1 MANTSEIQLY
11 NSLTKRKEPLR
22 TSDPDKV
29 LMYVCGPTVYNFA
42 HIGNARPA
50 VVFDVLVT
58 LLKHCYAKVTYARN
72 ITDLDDKINAASL
85 ESGEP
90 IDVITERFG
99 QAYQEDMDTL
109 GVAPPD
115 IEPRATA
122 HIPQM
127 IALINVLL
135 DQGHAYAADGHVL
148 FAVDSYANY
157 GHLSHRNTEDM
168 IAGARVEV
176 APYKRNPMDF
186 VLWKPSTPELPGWD
200 SPWGRGRPGW
210 HVECSAMIE
219 SHLGETIDIH
229 GGGQDLVFPHHENE
243 IAQSTCAHDGALLCH
258 TWVHNSFV
266 TVEGNK
272 MSKSLGNIRLIR
284 DLSSDTPGEALRF
297 ALLSSH
303 YRSPLD
309 WTAQRI
315 TDARR
320 TLTKWYRA
328 LHDAPELTD
337 ATDCEMDSEL
347 MAALCDDLNVA
358 KAIARLHELTQQL
371 GVIKDEKERAMLR
384 HRIVSSASLL
394 GLLQMPP
401 DAALDLLTLPSP
413 STAVDAAWIEERIGA
428 RHKARAAK
436 NFAVAD
442 EIRQQLLDAGI
453 QIEDSP
459 DGTTWSPL
467 SS

>member
-1 MANTSEIQLY
+1 
-11 NSLTKRKEPLR
+11 
-22 TSDPDKV
+22 
-29 LMYVCGPTVYNFA
+29 
-42 HIGNARPA
+42 
-50 VVFDVLVT
+50 
-58 LLKHCYAKVTYARN
+58 
-72 ITDLDDKINAASL
+72 
-85 ESGEP
+85 
-90 IDVITERFG
+90 
-99 QAYQEDMDTL
+99 
-109 GVAPPD
+109 
-115 IEPRATA
+115 
-122 HIPQM
+122 
-127 IALINVLL
+127 
-135 DQGHAYAADGHVL
+135 
-148 FAVDSYANY
+148 
-157 GHLSHRNTEDM
+157 
-168 IAGARVEV
+168 
-176 APYKRNPMDF
+176 
-186 VLWKPSTPELPGWD
+186 
-200 SPWGRGRPGW
+200 
-210 HVECSAMIE
+210 MIE

-284 DLSSDTPGEALRF
+284 DLSSDTPGEAIRF

>member
-1 MANTSEIQLY
+1 
-11 NSLTKRKEPLR
+11 
-22 TSDPDKV
+22 
-29 LMYVCGPTVYNFA
+29 
-42 HIGNARPA
+42 
-50 VVFDVLVT
+50 
-58 LLKHCYAKVTYARN
+58 
-72 ITDLDDKINAASL
+72 
-85 ESGEP
+85 
-90 IDVITERFG
+90 
-99 QAYQEDMDTL
+99 
-109 GVAPPD
+109 
-115 IEPRATA
+115 
-122 HIPQM
+122 
-127 IALINVLL
+127 
-135 DQGHAYAADGHVL
+135 
-148 FAVDSYANY
+148 
-157 GHLSHRNTEDM
+157 
-168 IAGARVEV
+168 
-176 APYKRNPMDF
+176 
-186 VLWKPSTPELPGWD
+186 
-200 SPWGRGRPGW
+200 
-210 HVECSAMIE
+210 
-219 SHLGETIDIH
+219 
-229 GGGQDLVFPHHENE
+229 
-243 IAQSTCAHDGALLCH
+243 
-258 TWVHNSFV
+258 
-266 TVEGNK
+266 

-284 DLSSDTPGEALRF
+284 DLSSDTPGEAIRF

-309 WTAQRI
+309 WTTQRI

-347 MAALCDDLNVA
+347 MVALCDDLNVA

-384 HRIVSSASLL
+384 HRIKSSASLL

-401 DAALDLLTLPSP
+401 DAALDLLSLSSP

-428 RHKARAAK
+428 RHKARAVK

>member
-1 MANTSEIQLY
+1 
-11 NSLTKRKEPLR
+11 
-22 TSDPDKV
+22 
-29 LMYVCGPTVYNFA
+29 
-42 HIGNARPA
+42 
-50 VVFDVLVT
+50 
-58 LLKHCYAKVTYARN
+58 
-72 ITDLDDKINAASL
+72 
-85 ESGEP
+85 
-90 IDVITERFG
+90 
-99 QAYQEDMDTL
+99 
-109 GVAPPD
+109 
-115 IEPRATA
+115 
-122 HIPQM
+122 
-127 IALINVLL
+127 
-135 DQGHAYAADGHVL
+135 
-148 FAVDSYANY
+148 
-157 GHLSHRNTEDM
+157 
-168 IAGARVEV
+168 
-176 APYKRNPMDF
+176 
-186 VLWKPSTPELPGWD
+186 
-200 SPWGRGRPGW
+200 
-210 HVECSAMIE
+210 
-219 SHLGETIDIH
+219 
-229 GGGQDLVFPHHENE
+229 
-243 IAQSTCAHDGALLCH
+243 
-258 TWVHNSFV
+258 
-266 TVEGNK
+266 

-284 DLSSDTPGEALRF
+284 DLSSDTPGEAIRF

-371 GVIKDEKERAMLR
+371 SAIKDEKERAMLR
-384 HRIVSSASLL
+384 HRIKSSASLL

-401 DAALDLLTLPSP
+401 DSALDLLNLSSP

>member
-1 MANTSEIQLY
+1 
-11 NSLTKRKEPLR
+11 
-22 TSDPDKV
+22 
-29 LMYVCGPTVYNFA
+29 
-42 HIGNARPA
+42 
-50 VVFDVLVT
+50 
-58 LLKHCYAKVTYARN
+58 
-72 ITDLDDKINAASL
+72 
-85 ESGEP
+85 
-90 IDVITERFG
+90 
-99 QAYQEDMDTL
+99 
-109 GVAPPD
+109 
-115 IEPRATA
+115 
-122 HIPQM
+122 
-127 IALINVLL
+127 
-135 DQGHAYAADGHVL
+135 
-148 FAVDSYANY
+148 
-157 GHLSHRNTEDM
+157 
-168 IAGARVEV
+168 
-176 APYKRNPMDF
+176 
-186 VLWKPSTPELPGWD
+186 
-200 SPWGRGRPGW
+200 
-210 HVECSAMIE
+210 
-219 SHLGETIDIH
+219 
-229 GGGQDLVFPHHENE
+229 
-243 IAQSTCAHDGALLCH
+243 
-258 TWVHNSFV
+258 
-266 TVEGNK
+266 

-284 DLSSDTPGEALRF
+284 DLSSDTPGEAIRF

-347 MAALCDDLNVA
+347 MVALCDDLNVA
-358 KAIARLHELTQQL
+358 KAIARLHDLSQQL

-384 HRIVSSASLL
+384 HRIKSSASLL

-428 RHKARAAK
+428 RHKARAVK

>member
-1 MANTSEIQLY
+1 MANTSEIRLY

-72 ITDLDDKINAASL
+72 ITDIDDKINAASL
-85 ESGEP
+85 ESGET

-127 IALINVLL
+127 ITLINVLL

-284 DLSSDTPGEALRF
+284 DLSSDTPGEAIRF

-309 WTAQRI
+309 WTTQRI

-337 ATDCEMDSEL
+337 TTDCEMDSEL

-384 HRIVSSASLL
+384 HRIKSSASLL

-401 DAALDLLTLPSP
+401 DAALDLLSLSSP

-428 RHKARAAK
+428 RHKARAVK

>member
-1 MANTSEIQLY
+1 MADTPDIQLY

-50 VVFDVLVT
+50 VIFDVLVT
-58 LLKHCYAKVTYARN
+58 LLRHCYAQVTYARN
-72 ITDLDDKINAASL
+72 ITDIDDKINAASL

-90 IDVITERFG
+90 IDVITKRFDH
-99 QAYQEDMDTL
+99 AYQEDMDTL

-115 IEPRATA
+115 IEPRATE

-168 IAGARVEV
+168 IAGARVEI

-186 VLWKPSTPELPGWD
+186 VLWKPSTRELPGWD

-243 IAQSTCAHDGALLCH
+243 IAQSTCAHDGALFCR

-266 TVEGNK
+266 TVDGNK
-272 MSKSLGNIRLIR
+272 MSKSLGNVKLIR

-309 WTAQRI
+309 WTAQRT

-328 LHDAPELTD
+328 LYDAPELTD
-337 ATDCEMDSEL
+337 ATDREIDSEL

-358 KAIARLHELTQQL
+358 KAVARLHELTQQL
-371 GVIKDEKERAMLR
+371 GAIKDEKEQAMLR
-384 HRIVSSASLL
+384 HRIISSASLL
-394 GLLQMPP
+394 GLLQMQP

-413 STAVDAAWIEERIGA
+413 GSAVDTAWIEERIGA
-428 RHKARAAK
+428 RHRARAEK

-442 EIRQQLLDAGI
+442 EIRQQLLNAGI

-459 DGTTWSPL
+459 NGTTWSPL

>member
-1 MANTSEIQLY
+1 MADTPDIQLY

-50 VVFDVLVT
+50 VIFDVLVT
-58 LLKHCYAKVTYARN
+58 LLRHCYAQVTYARN
-72 ITDLDDKINAASL
+72 ITDIDDKINAASL

-90 IDVITERFG
+90 IDVITKRFDH
-99 QAYQEDMDTL
+99 AYQEDMDTL

-115 IEPRATA
+115 IEPRATE

-157 GHLSHRNTEDM
+157 GHLSHRNTDDM

-186 VLWKPSTPELPGWD
+186 VLWKPSTRELPGWD

-243 IAQSTCAHDGALLCH
+243 IAQSTCAHDGALFCR

-266 TVEGNK
+266 TVDGNK
-272 MSKSLGNIRLIR
+272 MSKSLGNVKLIR

-309 WTAQRI
+309 WTAQRT

-328 LHDAPELTD
+328 LYDAPELTD
-337 ATDCEMDSEL
+337 ATDREIDSEL

-358 KAIARLHELTQQL
+358 KAVARLHELTQQL
-371 GVIKDEKERAMLR
+371 GAIKDEKERAMFR
-384 HRIVSSASLL
+384 HRIISSASLL
-394 GLLQMPP
+394 GLLQMQP

-413 STAVDAAWIEERIGA
+413 GSAVDTAWIEERIGA
-428 RHKARAAK
+428 RHRARAEK

-442 EIRQQLLDAGI
+442 EIRQQLLNAGI

-459 DGTTWSPL
+459 NGTTWSPL